1 MGAASHFLSKDCF
14 VCQCQDY
21 WIILSTRRD
30 QYLCVTHEDLTAI
43 GHRLHGWDAAVAIAD
58 PSGNSAQEDALIE
71 SLTTKGIITRARH
84 EGKPFAPPGY
94 PASVRAIGIPESTTG
109 LGRSLSCLGR
119 FFLACSKIDWRLRL
133 KPLSD
138 TLARIERRR
147 LRAGPRAS
155 TLDAGRG
162 AKLIA
167 AFRDLRPLYPRPY
180 LCLFESLAQLEFLW
194 SNGFSPSLVFGVV
207 ADPFEAHCWLQEGP
221 VVLNDDLERVRKF
234 TPIMSV

>member
-1 MGAASHFLSKDCF
+1 MGASHFLSKDCF
-14 VCQCQDY
+14 VCKCQNY

-43 GHRLHGWDAAVAIAD
+43 GHRLHGWDAAALAD
-58 PSGNSAQEDALIE
+58 ASGNSAQENALIE
-71 SLTTKGIITRARH
+71 SLTTKGIITTARH
-84 EGKPFAPPGY
+84 EGKTFASPGY
-94 PASVRAIGIPESTTG
+94 PATVRAAGVPESPTLSG
-109 LGRSLSCLGR
+109 GSLPRLGSFL
-119 FFLACSKIDWRLRL
+119 LACSKIDWRLRL

-147 LRAGPRAS
+147 LRAAPRAS
-155 TLDAGRG
+155 SLDAGRS

-167 AFRDLRPLYPRPY
+167 VFRDLRPLYPRPY

-194 SNGFSPSLVFGVV
+194 SHGFSPRLVFGVV